1 MMTMIKNRN
10 ILILAVVLVV
20 LLGISLV
27 QKAGH
32 KKSTSGSATV
42 KVVEG
47 IFTADQLDRI
57 TLGQGQDEEAV
68 VLVSTPTGWVVA
80 SSWDSP
86 AGLNR
91 IEALLRNLGDLSGEF
106 RSDNA
111 SVLADYGLSDEDAVK
126 VRAYNKQGDLA
137 LAVDIG
143 DKPERF
149 PGNFIKRPGSSA
161 VYLSSVNL
169 LAQLGL
175 YDGPA
180 VPGGKHF
187 LELQVV
193 KEDRLDVDRIILT
206 DGDQVL
212 ELVKEFAKEQP
223 TPGQE
228 ETAPVATETETGGD
242 QDEPAGLDR
251 TTWEWKLTAPRAK
264 TLAKTKADGVLGS
277 LISIRASDVDDPAG
291 DLADYGLAE
300 PSRTGTII
308 RQDGSQLTVEFGN
321 TREAVGD
328 VRAGTWMKVRGEPNV
343 WVVADYTVNNIF
355 KSEEDLLP
363 EQE

>member
-32 KKSTSGSATV
+32 EKSTSGSATV

-47 IFTADQLDRI
+47 TLTTDQLDRI

-86 AGLNR
+86 AGLPR

-106 RSDNA
+106 RSDNS
-111 SVLADYGLSDEDAVK
+111 SVLADYGLSEEDAVK
-126 VRAYNKQGDLA
+126 VRAYNKEGDLA

-143 DKPERF
+143 STPERS
-149 PGNFIKRPGSSA
+149 PGNFVKAPGSSA
-161 VYLSSVNL
+161 VYLSPVNL

-187 LELQVV
+187 LDLQAV

-206 DGDQVL
+206 DGGQAL
-212 ELVKEFAKEQP
+212 ELVKEFAENHP
-223 TPGQE
+223 TPGSE
-228 ETAPVATETETGGD
+228 ETVPGVAESEAGGD

-251 TTWEWKLTAPRAK
+251 TTWEWKLTVPRAK
-264 TLAKTKADGVLGS
+264 ALAKTKADGVLGS
-277 LISIRASDVDDPAG
+277 LVSIRATDVDDPAG
-291 DLADYGLAE
+291 DLAAYGLAE

-308 RQDGSQLTVEFGN
+308 RQDGSQLTMEFGN

-328 VRAGTWMKVRGEPNV
+328 IQAGVWMKVRGEPTV
-343 WVVADYTVNNIF
+343 WVVADYTVTSIF